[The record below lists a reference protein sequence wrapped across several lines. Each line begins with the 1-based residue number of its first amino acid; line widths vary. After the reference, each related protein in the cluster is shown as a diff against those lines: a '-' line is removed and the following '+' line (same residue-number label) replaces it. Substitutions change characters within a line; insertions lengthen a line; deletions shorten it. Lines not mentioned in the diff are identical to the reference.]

1 MSVAIDLRRIFI
13 DGQITIT
20 QQENEIQK
28 NMNEHDIKKQAVINT
43 ATEQFRSLLETH
55 FEAITKAAQDGF
67 IDDESETEPKAKAT
81 VSIEWDSLALA
92 PKINVKI
99 GWSVRYK
106 DESETIIDPLQ
117 AKLGLDNAE
126 DNA

>member
-1 MSVAIDLRRIFI
+1 LSVATDLRSIFLE
-13 DGQITIT
+13 GQRTTT
-20 QQENEIQK
+20 QHENELQK
-28 NMNEHDIKKQAVINT
+28 NMNEHDIKKSAVVNT

-55 FEAITKAAQDGF
+55 FESISKAAQDGF
-67 IDDESETEPKAKAT
+67 IDDEAQTEPKAKVT
-81 VSIEWDSLALA
+81 FSVEWDSLALA
-92 PKINVKI
+92 PTINVKC

-117 AKLGLDNAE
+117 SKLGLDPE